1 MYFSG
6 ERQRVGINT
15 AIVRVLE
22 DSKEPV
28 SVVNIASEI
37 GRGTPTVQKYLRD
50 LGSKGIVKFDG
61 TKASLEQNMR

>member
-22 DSKEPV
+22 DSKKPV
-28 SVVNIASEI
+28 SAVNIASEI
-37 GRGTPTVQKYLRD
+37 GRGTPTVLKYLRELD
-50 LGSKGIVKFDG
+50 SKGIVKLDG
-61 TKASLEQNMR
+61 DMASLEQNMK